1 MVMPQ
6 TNSINNELFLE
17 PLHQKNPSKP
27 MAPNR
32 SLRNHGH
39 SCESTY
45 ETTGHSESKKVHCTI
60 QQMPNDIHSSFT
72 DSLSS

>member
-1 MVMPQ
+1 MVTSQ

-17 PLHQKNPSKP
+17 PLYQKNPGKP

-32 SLRNHGH
+32 SLRNHGLY
-39 SCESTY
+39 CESSY
-45 ETTGHSESKKVHCTI
+45 ETTGYSESKKVHCTI
-60 QQMPNDIHSSFT
+60 QQMLNDIHSSFT